1 MKWLGLF
8 RKKQILKEGP
18 KNSEEFKL
26 YKELCSERFTI
37 YPFETKELGED
48 MMLVNEVVAQYWKP
62 RFLLDQRIKCAYEF
76 MDRCENLL
84 HISLKDIDWDTIP
97 SDGYYCAK
105 NLRASF
111 PISIGKFENGV
122 CSIRW
127 ELNPDGQYYMD
138 EDGFGMTDDEE
149 ISVYGFIDRQL
160 NVLVKFRYINDD
172 WKQLK
177 EMQAEAEEIV
187 KRRAQ

>member
-1 MKWLGLF
+1 
-8 RKKQILKEGP
+8 
-18 KNSEEFKL
+18 
-26 YKELCSERFTI
+26 
-37 YPFETKELGED
+37 
-48 MMLVNEVVAQYWKP
+48 MLVNEVVAQYWKP

-97 SDGYYCAK
+97 SDGFIVQKLTCIIY
-105 NLRASF
+105 NIHRQ
-111 PISIGKFENGV
+111 
-122 CSIRW
+122 IRERSLLDSL
-127 ELNPDGQYYMD
+127 ELNPDRQYYMD
-138 EDGFGMTDDEE
+138 EDGLGMTDDEE

-160 NVLVKFRYINDD
+160 NVLVKFRYINDN

-177 EMQAEAEEIV
+177 EMQAEAEDIV

>member
-1 MKWLGLF
+1 MKWFGLF
-8 RKKQILKEGP
+8 RKEHTLEDMP
-18 KNSEEFKL
+18 KDSEAIRL
-26 YKELCSERFTI
+26 YQELCSERFTQ
-37 YPFETKELGED
+37 YPFEIRELGED
-48 MMLVNEVVAQYWKP
+48 MLLVNEVIAQYWKP

-84 HISLKDIDWDTIP
+84 HVSLEDIDWDTIP
-97 SDGYYCAK
+97 CDGYYCAK

-111 PISIGKFENGV
+111 PIFIHEFENGV
-122 CSIRW
+122 SSIRW
-127 ELNPDGQYYMD
+127 ELNPDGRYYMD

-172 WKQLK
+172 WDQLK
-177 EMQAEAEEIV
+177 QMRAEAEDIV